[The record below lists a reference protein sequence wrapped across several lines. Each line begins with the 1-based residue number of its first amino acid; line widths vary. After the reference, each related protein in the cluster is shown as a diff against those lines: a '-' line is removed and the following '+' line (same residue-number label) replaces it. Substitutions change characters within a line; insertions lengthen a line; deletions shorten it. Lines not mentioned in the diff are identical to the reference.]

1 MYWHTDAPWLPDCTG
16 ACQRFSF
23 WNPTSD
29 DWCLCTHTLSNNLG
43 CNSGRGY
50 QSPFSACDFWG
61 FCTCVSL
68 VQKPLCTKV
77 LEIAAVKSPQKENY
91 CYTPF
96 FYESG
101 PKSPF
106 CHLFNY
112 YCSRCPSVVQR
123 DSCTLTPA
131 MTRWWLAASYRLS
144 PAEAATA
151 ASQAER
157 TLPPLPHLCSA
168 CSPPA
173 CHASA
178 GSVLQPQADLI
189 YHVTNGTKQR
199 QIHNDP
205 AGLLGKTK
213 VGAKEPFSLQE
224 RVASLSHQ
232 LSVSQLINIRSHV
245 NVFICLWP
253 VKVNLLPLLLSFW
266 KVCADQEISMFCFT
280 HGPVCWF
287 SQEEGTRQKSETERT
302 LNLFYSIELPWGQ
315 GLKNWHLGQIG
326 GWSFSGVAVHGTI
339 SETVCV
345 HKS

>member
-1 MYWHTDAPWLPDCTG
+1 MYRYIDVPWLPDCTG

-23 WNPTSD
+23 WNPTSGH
-29 DWCLCTHTLSNNLG
+29 WCLCKHTLSNDLG

-50 QSPFSACDFWG
+50 QSPFSACDFLG
-61 FCTCVSL
+61 FCTCVSG
-68 VQKPLCTKV
+68 
-77 LEIAAVKSPQKENY
+77 VKSPQKANY
-91 CYTPF
+91 RCSTF

-112 YCSRCPSVVQR
+112 YCSWCPSVVQR

-131 MTRWWLAASYRLS
+131 MTRRWLAASYRLS

-151 ASQAER
+151 ASQVER

-178 GSVLQPQADLI
+178 GSVLQPRADLI

-213 VGAKEPFSLQE
+213 VGAKAPFSLQD
-224 RVASLSHQ
+224 RSGHSWSLSHQ
-232 LSVSQLINIRSHV
+232 LCVEVS
-245 NVFICLWP
+245 
-253 VKVNLLPLLLSFW
+253 
-266 KVCADQEISMFCFT
+266 
-280 HGPVCWF
+280 
-287 SQEEGTRQKSETERT
+287 
-302 LNLFYSIELPWGQ
+302 
-315 GLKNWHLGQIG
+315 
-326 GWSFSGVAVHGTI
+326 
-339 SETVCV
+339 
-345 HKS
+345 